1 MMKKRIFL
9 AMSAVVMLAMG
20 VCGCSNDDDK
30 IVLWDDSPQLV
41 YEDNPTTIDGVWC
54 LVHFSNGPG
63 SLKDYN
69 AGELA
74 LKIDE
79 ATKTMKVV
87 NKLDGV
93 FIPSGDYTYQLTGHK
108 ISTIN
113 DEEDGEAIYYTIE
126 INPKDNPDAHYFTC
140 GCNFCEGCLL
150 FDDGMACDS
159 PGYFFKKLK
168 TVFELY

>member
-54 LVHFSNGPG
+54 LVHFSNGWG

-79 ATKTMKVV
+79 
-87 NKLDGV
+87 
-93 FIPSGDYTYQLTGHK
+93 
-108 ISTIN
+108 
-113 DEEDGEAIYYTIE
+113 
-126 INPKDNPDAHYFTC
+126 AHYFTC